1 VIFLSRSGSVQPF
14 ANHLPTV
21 RCAADLT
28 ALIRSGEDDSRSVG
42 LTEGAQQALGAL
54 WPLYKQVHMEH
65 RLLTVHFTTLFEY
78 LKYLEVIARC
88 LHVRSSL
95 LRQRHLFVSVTDNV
109 EVWNLHY
116 L

>member
-1 VIFLSRSGSVQPF
+1 VVFLSRSGSVQPF

-28 ALIRSGEDDSRSVG
+28 ALIRSGEDESLPVE
-42 LTEGAQQALGAL
+42 LTVAAQQALRVV
-54 WPLYKQVHMEH
+54 WPLYRQVHMEH

-88 LHVRSSL
+88 VHVRPL
-95 LRQRHLFVSVTDNV
+95 LLHRHHLNV
-109 EVWNLHY
+109 GPVYSGRSNDRG
-116 L
+116 